1 MWTSVPWTVAEDDTQ
16 GCLFPAARTS
26 RGARRTPLTHAMT
39 GAARQIR
46 RQQQIPINQ
55 LARVPMVLFEEL

>member
-1 MWTSVPWTVAEDDTQ
+1 
-16 GCLFPAARTS
+16 
-26 RGARRTPLTHAMT
+26 MT